1 MEESIIYLPIGPNLG
16 HLDLIP
22 LIGPNLGHDLVTL
35 TLTFV
40 KVKCQGQGHM
50 IFFYQGQGQAH
61 HGRKSTLP

>member
-1 MEESIIYLPIGPNLG
+1 MEESIIYLPIGQNLG

-50 IFFYQGQGQAH
+50 IFFTKVIHQGQGH
-61 HGRKSTLP
+61 REKY